1 MSHKKLALSLLLVVV
16 FGVAAFAQEAKVKV
30 KVSPKEAYVFL
41 DGTPIGNNTRDLFMT
56 PGKHTIAVYN
66 YGYAPQIQEIDAQ
79 AGKNP
84 EMSFNLVPKGE
95 PVKGPFGALQIEGGG
110 RAAILVNGKKPDYFV
125 GHGDEFNNHIL
136 WAQQL
141 ILPPGTHQ
149 VTVTWRGTELF
160 SGPVTIQPNMRT
172 ILWVHKGGTT
182 TTETWSDGA
191 KAIARPRFDAG
202 AASAEVV
209 VAPPTGQFAATPGQI
224 FCNDPAKL
232 AWTSTETIDA
242 TLAADAASKPV
253 PAPQGDETVSPRKTT
268 TYDFAAVG
276 PGGWVKQSQ
285 TVAVDPTIT
294 SSLTSAKP
302 EVHYLKVGD
311 QTLVNEKT
319 ELNWTTAHA
328 DAITLQPVGNVGPS
342 GNTEVAPL
350 PENLQVGKVDETKT
364 YTLASTNV
372 CGGSD
377 NKTASVH
384 LAGLVENNL
393 VSIFFPT
400 GYPDRRHPD
409 LGLLE
414 SQQKELERVAEIFRI
429 YMDHTPEAKVQIMGY
444 TDPRDTT
451 QANLKLSE
459 RRANRV
465 KDYLVAQGIPAD
477 KIEIQ
482 FFGKSK
488 PLDKTMVAELD
499 AQHPALP
506 EAGLSKNPRTKYLA
520 YNRRVD
526 IVVMPA
532 DLQSLRMYPHEAVDA
547 KVLYQPTWPSLR
559 EIQAAR

>member
-30 KVSPKEAYVFL
+30 KVSPPEAYVFL

-66 YGYAPQIQEIDAQ
+66 YGFAPQIQEIDAQ
-79 AGKNP
+79 PGKNP

-95 PVKGPFGALQIEGGG
+95 PVNGPWGILQIEGGG
-110 RAAILVNGKKPDYFV
+110 RAAVLVNGKKPDYVV
-125 GHGDEFNNHIL
+125 GHGDEFNNHVM
-136 WAQQL
+136 WKQQL

-149 VTVTWRGTELF
+149 VTLSWRGQETF

-172 ILWVHKGGTT
+172 FLWVNKGGTQ

-191 KAIARPRFDAG
+191 KQVSRPRFDAG
-202 AASAEVV
+202 AASTKVV
-209 VAPPTGQFAATPGQI
+209 VAPVSGQFTATPGQI

-232 AWTSTETIDA
+232 AWTSVETIDA

-285 TVAVDPTIT
+285 TVTVDPTIT

-311 QTLVNEKT
+311 QVMVNEKT
-319 ELNWTTAHA
+319 DLNWTTAHA
-328 DAITLQPVGNVGPS
+328 DAVTLQPVGTVGVN
-342 GNTEVAPL
+342 GNTEVAPV
-350 PENLQVGKVDETKT
+350 PAQMQIGKVDETKT

-377 NKTASVH
+377 TKTANVH
-384 LAGLVENNL
+384 LAGLVENSL

-409 LGLLE
+409 LGLLD

-429 YMDHTPEAKVQIMGY
+429 YMDHTPDAKITILGY
-444 TDPRDTT
+444 TDPRDTAK
-451 QANLKLSE
+451 ANLKLSE

-477 KIEIQ
+477 KIDIQ
-482 FFGKSK
+482 ALGKSK
-488 PLDKTMVAELD
+488 PLDKQMVVELD

-506 EAGLSKNPRTKYLA
+506 DAGLSKNPRTKWLA

-526 IVVMPA
+526 IVIMPA

-547 KVLYQPTWPSLR
+547 KVLWTPAWPSLKD
-559 EIQAAR
+559 IQEAR

>member
-1 MSHKKLALSLLLVVV
+1 MSHKKLALSLLLVMV

-30 KVSPKEAYVFL
+30 KVSPPEAYVFL

-66 YGYAPQIQEIDAQ
+66 YGFAPQIQEIDAQ

-125 GHGDEFNNHIL
+125 GHGDEFNNHVL

-149 VTVTWRGTELF
+149 VTVTWRGKEVF
-160 SGPVTIQPNMRT
+160 SGPVTVQPNMRT
-172 ILWVHKGGTT
+172 ILWVNKGGTT

-191 KAIARPRFDAG
+191 KPINRPRFDAG
-202 AASAEVV
+202 AASAEVA

-232 AWTSTETIDA
+232 AWSSVETVDA
-242 TLAADAASKPV
+242 TMTADAASKPV
-253 PAPQGDETVSPRKTT
+253 PAPLGEETVSPRKTT
-268 TYDFAAVG
+268 TYNFEAVG
-276 PGGWVKQSQ
+276 PGGWV
-285 TVAVDPTIT
+285 
-294 SSLTSAKP
+294 TSAKP

-311 QTLVNEKT
+311 QVMLNEKT
-319 ELNWTTAHA
+319 DLNWTTAHA
-328 DAITLQPVGNVGPS
+328 DAVTLQPVGTVGVN
-342 GNTEVAPL
+342 GNTEVAPV
-350 PENLQVGKVDETKT
+350 PAQMQIGKVDETKT
-364 YTLASTNV
+364 YTLTSTNV

-377 NKTASVH
+377 TKTANVH
-384 LAGLVENNL
+384 LAGLVETNL
-393 VSIFFPT
+393 ISVFFPT

-414 SQQKELERVAEIFRI
+414 SQQKELERVANIFQI
-429 YMDHTPEAKVQIMGY
+429 YMDHTPDAKITILGY

-477 KIEIQ
+477 KIDIQ
-482 FFGKSK
+482 ALGKSK
-488 PLDKTMVAELD
+488 PLDKQMVVELD

-506 EAGLSKNPRTKYLA
+506 DAGLSKNPRTKWLA

-526 IVVMPA
+526 IVIMPA

-547 KVLYQPTWPSLR
+547 KVLWQPAWPSLKD
-559 EIQAAR
+559 IQEAR

>member
-1 MSHKKLALSLLLVVV
+1 MSYKRMTLALLLVVV
-16 FGVAAFAQEAKVKV
+16 FGVAAFAQEARVKV
-30 KVSPKEAYVFL
+30 KVHPPEAYVFL
-41 DGTPIGNNTRDLFMT
+41 DGTPIGNNTRDVFMT
-56 PGKHTIAVYN
+56 PGKHTIGVYN
-66 YGYAPQIQEIDAQ
+66 YGYAPQVQEIDAKP
-79 AGKNP
+79 GKNP
-84 EMSFNLVPKGE
+84 EMSFSLVPKGE
-95 PVKGPFGALQIEGGG
+95 AVKGPFGALQIEGGG
-110 RAAILVNGKKPDYFV
+110 RNAVLVNGKTPDYFV
-125 GHGDEFNNHIL
+125 GHGDEFNNHIF
-136 WAQQL
+136 WSQQL

-160 SGPVTIQPNMRT
+160 SGPVTIEPNMRT
-172 ILWVHKGGTT
+172 ILWLHKGGK
-182 TTETWSDGA
+182 TEMQPWPDAG
-191 KAIARPRFDAG
+191 KPIARPRFDAG
-202 AASAEVV
+202 AASAQVV
-209 VAPPTGQFAATPGQI
+209 VAPPSGQFTATPGQI

-232 AWTSTETIDA
+232 AWSSLETVDA
-242 TLAADAASKPV
+242 TMTADAAAKPV
-253 PAPQGDETVSPRKTT
+253 PAAQGDETVSPRKTT
-268 TYDFAAVG
+268 TYNFAAVG

-285 TVAVDPTIT
+285 TVAVDPTIQ

-302 EVHYLKVGD
+302 EVTYLKVGE
-311 QTLVNEKT
+311 QVLVNEKT

-328 DAITLQPVGNVGPS
+328 DAVTLQPVGNVNVN
-342 GNTEVAPL
+342 GNTEVAPV
-350 PENLQVGKVDETKT
+350 PEKMQIGKVDETKT

-377 NKTASVH
+377 SKTANVH
-384 LAGLVENNL
+384 LGGLIETNL

-409 LGLLE
+409 LGLVA

-429 YMDHTPEAKVQIMGY
+429 YLQHTPEAKLMIAGY

-451 QANLKLSE
+451 KANLKLSE

-465 KDYLVAQGIPAD
+465 KDYLVAQGIAAD

-506 EAGLSKNPRTKYLA
+506 EAKLSSNPRTRWLA

-526 IVVMPA
+526 IVMQPA
-532 DLQSLRMYPHEAVDA
+532 DLQSLRLYPHEAIDA
-547 KVLYQPTWPSLR
+547 KVLWQAPWPSLKEVQQVR
-559 EIQAAR
+559 